1 MEPKECGLLYPL
13 ASMNRRQPA
22 PKPGDQ
28 IAVVLEE
35 KNLGLVEV
43 LLPIGGNGCHFA
55 QAVSS
60 DRLYYAAFLADERV
74 GYGW

>member
-1 MEPKECGLLYPL
+1 
-13 ASMNRRQPA
+13 
-22 PKPGDQ
+22 
-28 IAVVLEE
+28 VLEE